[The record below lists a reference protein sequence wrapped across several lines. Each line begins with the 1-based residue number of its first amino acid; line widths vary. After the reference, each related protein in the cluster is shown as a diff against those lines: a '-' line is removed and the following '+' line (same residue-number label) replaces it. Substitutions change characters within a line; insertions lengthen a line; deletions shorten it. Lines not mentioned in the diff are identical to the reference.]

1 MVAELIP
8 QSAPSPEDIALA
20 RKSLPIL
27 AALLRAD
34 PRSPNSSPSLRL
46 QTPDAAPLELPAPAA
61 QLLLRLLDEMAQG
74 HAVTLIPMH
83 AELTTQQ
90 AADFL
95 GVSRPFVI
103 KEIEE
108 GRLAARKVGT
118 HRRVLFNALLDYRR
132 TLDEK
137 ADRAM
142 DRLAEL
148 DQQLGLI

>member
-1 MVAELIP
+1 MVADLIP
-8 QSAPSPEDIALA
+8 QSAPTPDDIALA
-20 RKSLPIL
+20 RKSAPIL
-27 AALLRAD
+27 AALLRAAPHTPD
-34 PRSPNSSPSLRL
+34 SPLRL

-61 QLLLRLLDEMAQG
+61 ELLLSLLNEMAQG

-108 GRLAARKVGT
+108 GRLLARKVGT
-118 HRRVLFNALLDYRR
+118 HRRVLFRELLLYRNHKR
-132 TLDEK
+132 AEQQQALDELS
-137 ADRAM
+137 
-142 DRLAEL
+142 RLSQEMGL
-148 DQQLGLI
+148 D